1 MSKPTNEELF
11 AEQKTIAERFNANQ
25 DINNKLKARYD
36 IITAILADRGAAVS
50 TPEPTT
56 PTPVEPVV
64 ESPAVAPGTDAVTV
78 ETGT

>member
-36 IITAILADRGAAVS
+36 IITAILADREAVLPA
-50 TPEPTT
+50 PEPTT

-64 ESPAVAPGTDAVTV
+64 ESPDAVTE

>member
-36 IITAILADRGAAVS
+36 IITAILADREAVLPA
-50 TPEPTT
+50 PEPTT

-64 ESPAVAPGTDAVTV
+64 ESPDAVTV

>member
-36 IITAILADRGAAVS
+36 IITAILADREAVLP
-50 TPEPTT
+50 TPEPIT
-56 PTPVEPVV
+56 
-64 ESPAVAPGTDAVTV
+64 PAVAPGTDAVTV

>member
-1 MSKPTNEELF
+1 MSKPTTEELF

-36 IITAILADRGAAVS
+36 IITAILADRGAVLP

-56 PTPVEPVV
+56 
-64 ESPAVAPGTDAVTV
+64 PAVAPGTDVDTV

>member
-36 IITAILADRGAAVS
+36 IITAILADREAVLPA
-50 TPEPTT
+50 PEPTT

-64 ESPAVAPGTDAVTV
+64 ESPGAVTV